1 MQVSRIDAFRR
12 AHTKKNGEPV
22 NPTVSNILVSFNHLM
37 FVILYFFPIMYILLI
52 LIEMQSSLDEI
63 LLEDPKSGTTENSN
77 EDALTKLFGIP
88 KSGRLIGHG
97 RGITS
102 SKLTVINMCSSKMSK
117 LEEEQQNI
125 KFQMSEMMSL
135 LKEHLAVILSCI
147 IINLWFFFSN
157 ETYLGFI
164 FRLVVK

>member
-1 MQVSRIDAFRR
+1 
-12 AHTKKNGEPV
+12 
-22 NPTVSNILVSFNHLM
+22 
-37 FVILYFFPIMYILLI
+37 MYILLI

-102 SKLTVINMCSSKMSK
+102 TKLTVINMCSSKMSK

-147 IINLWFFFSN
+147 IINLWFFFQRNLSWF
-157 ETYLGFI
+157 YI
-164 FRLVVK
+164 